1 VARRAIPANAD
12 RTVAVR
18 CTLEVTGK
26 KPQGNTMIEAPLL
39 VTPRLRLRMLQ
50 AEDFDEYAAIHS
62 DIDVT
67 RFTTRVPLTRE
78 EAWKHM
84 APVVG
89 HWHLRGYGMWG
100 VEEIA
105 TKKLVGRV
113 GYHCPEGWPEYELG
127 WTIGREFWGKGFAT
141 EAARAALEYGF
152 DVMRRDHIISLI
164 DPDNGRSIAVA
175 ERLGQT
181 LEGEREIA
189 GYRLLVYGI
198 SR

>member
-1 VARRAIPANAD
+1 
-12 RTVAVR
+12 
-18 CTLEVTGK
+18 
-26 KPQGNTMIEAPLL
+26 
-39 VTPRLRLRMLQ
+39 
-50 AEDFDEYAAIHS
+50 
-62 DIDVT
+62 
-67 RFTTRVPLTRE
+67 
-78 EAWKHM
+78 
-84 APVVG
+84 
-89 HWHLRGYGMWG
+89 
-100 VEEIA
+100 
-105 TKKLVGRV
+105 
-113 GYHCPEGWPEYELG
+113 LG